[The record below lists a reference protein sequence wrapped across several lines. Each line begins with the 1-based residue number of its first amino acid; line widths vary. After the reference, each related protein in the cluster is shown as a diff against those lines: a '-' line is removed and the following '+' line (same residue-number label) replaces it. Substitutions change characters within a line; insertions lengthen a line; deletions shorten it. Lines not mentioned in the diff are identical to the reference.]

1 MKSWLLLLLPDLNCQ
16 LAVIAEE
23 VREIQTLAWIALS
36 EEIFNVKFKIF
47 WIFLLSSYSSNKLT
61 HSVRVKTFGNVKTKV
76 PHFVKLQNEGFS
88 QWPCLWIRQRALFMS
103 ASSYLNVFFLHFFL
117 LYRFLS
123 EYCKSGG
130 FSNLDLIDNLG
141 SAMLLSD
148 RLTFL
153 GNKKQLKMHATGTMC
168 AGKCMQLAIR
178 REKKCCQR

>member
-1 MKSWLLLLLPDLNCQ
+1 M
-16 LAVIAEE
+16 
-23 VREIQTLAWIALS
+23 
-36 EEIFNVKFKIF
+36 
-47 WIFLLSSYSSNKLT
+47 NKAT
-61 HSVRVKTFGNVKTKV
+61 HSVRVSEKKRLETSSTKV
-76 PHFVKLQNEGFS
+76 PHFVKLQNEGLS

-103 ASSYLNVFFLHFFL
+103 ASFYLYVFFLLFFP

-153 GNKKQLKMHATGTMC
+153 GNKKQLKMHATGTKC
-168 AGKCMQLAIR
+168 VGKCMQLAIR
-178 REKKCCQR
+178 REKKCCQRQGAGKSMQAASRGREKACNWR